1 MPSKIANS
9 FFASVSSKVVAWL
22 ALLATIGAI
31 IGAMTMFD
39 NKYASAADVYKTQ
52 AQMVKSIKLLNM
64 DIQLQG
70 LKNRKLELRGEKRN
84 LQTQVA
90 TYPSNVTL
98 RNMLE
103 EVDRDL
109 QNVLRSIGDLENR
122 RATE

>member
-31 IGAMTMFD
+31 IGGMFMFD